1 MTVASWRGSAVRLD
15 GPAALVDAVTKQL
28 PPFYD
33 QGGSA
38 DLTIRLSTEDGV
50 ATLHLDDGLGITG
63 PDGPEIHRACASR
76 IELVLVD
83 RLTDLVA
90 VHAGVVADAR
100 GVLLFPGRS
109 MVGKSTLT
117 RALLDAGC
125 DYWSDEFALLDA
137 DGRVHP
143 YPRAMTLRTPT
154 GSVRHVPDSAV
165 SATAAPRTARLVG
178 LLTFG
183 SAWDARDLTPG
194 EATMG
199 LIDNCVS
206 IRRDPARALTAL
218 TALAETAQALG
229 GTRGDA
235 TETAALLTAAPP
247 GAPSSGS

>member
-1 MTVASWRGSAVRLD
+1 MTVVSWRGSSVRLD
-15 GPAALVDAVTKQL
+15 GPAALVDAVLHQL
-28 PPFYD
+28 PPFYEH
-33 QGGSA
+33 GGSA
-38 DLTIRLSTEDGV
+38 DLPIRLSADDGI
-50 ATLHLDDGLGITG
+50 ATLHLEDGLGISG
-63 PDGPEIHRACASR
+63 PDGPELHRACASR

-83 RLTDLVA
+83 RLRELVA
-90 VHAGVVADAR
+90 VHAGVVADAG

-117 RALLDAGC
+117 RALLEAGC

-143 YPRAMTLRTPT
+143 YPRAMTIRTPS
-154 GSVRHVPDSAV
+154 GSERHVPDSAV
-165 SATAAPRTARLVG
+165 PADADPRAARLVG
-178 LLTFG
+178 LLTFAT
-183 SAWDARDLTPG
+183 AWDARDLTPG

-218 TALAETAQALG
+218 TALAESARALG

-235 TETAALLTAAPP
+235 TETAGRLIAQGQ

>member
-1 MTVASWRGSAVRLD
+1 MTVVSWGGSAVELV
-15 GPAALVDAVTKQL
+15 GPDVLVDDVVACL

-33 QGGSA
+33 VGTQVSVGVTA
-38 DLTIRLSTEDGV
+38 ELSLETGI
-50 ATLHLDDGLGITG
+50 ATLHLDDGLGVSG
-63 PDGPEIHRACASR
+63 PPSAEIHRACASR

-83 RLTDLVA
+83 RLPDLVA
-90 VHAGVVADAR
+90 VHAGVVADDR
-100 GVLLFPGRS
+100 GVMLFPGRS

-125 DYWSDEFALLDA
+125 DYLSDEFALLGD

-154 GSVRHVPDSAV
+154 GSERHVPDNAV
-165 SATAAPRTARLVG
+165 AVDAAPRGARLVA

-183 SAWDARDLTPG
+183 SAWETRDLTPG

-206 IRRDPARALTAL
+206 IRREPARALTAL
-218 TALAETAQALG
+218 TALAETAGAVA

-235 TETAALLTAAPP
+235 AETAARLM
-247 GAPSSGS
+247 GR